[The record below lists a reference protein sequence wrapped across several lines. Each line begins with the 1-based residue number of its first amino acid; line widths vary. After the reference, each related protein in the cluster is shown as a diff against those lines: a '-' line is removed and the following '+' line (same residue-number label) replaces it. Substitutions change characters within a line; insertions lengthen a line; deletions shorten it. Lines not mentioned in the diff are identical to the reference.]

1 MFILQFCCCEA
12 NYSFLGLKNGA
23 VLFSEI
29 FFGNV
34 MQLIPSFG
42 CSYNDLDAPDEEV
55 TVLDYR
61 SL

>member
-1 MFILQFCCCEA
+1 MILGVLEIFNA
-12 NYSFLGLKNGA
+12 GYSFFCLNL
-23 VLFSEI
+23 VCCLTSFSPS
-29 FFGNV
+29 F
-34 MQLIPSFG
+34 IPGFG

>member
-1 MFILQFCCCEA
+1 MFGSSDVCLSIVFW
-12 NYSFLGLKNGA
+12 A
-23 VLFSEI
+23 VKAELFSNI
-29 FFGNV
+29 RR
-34 MQLIPSFG
+34 LIPDFG

>member
-1 MFILQFCCCEA
+1 VKA
-12 NYSFLGLKNGA
+12 NYSFGTNLKNGT

-29 FFGNV
+29 FSNG
-34 MQLIPSFG
+34 MQLIPDFG